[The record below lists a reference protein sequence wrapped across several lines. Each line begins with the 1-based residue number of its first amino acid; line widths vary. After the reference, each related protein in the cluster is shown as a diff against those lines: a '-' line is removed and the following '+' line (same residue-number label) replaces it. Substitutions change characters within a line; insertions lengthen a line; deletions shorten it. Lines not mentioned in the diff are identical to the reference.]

1 MHSRAMLSSVGFGLM
16 AVIGLHS
23 CAVLKTIPSQTANS
37 LISRSTSAIDA
48 PLTIESQAIVACP
61 REFQGWSLVKSF
73 ETAHYFLAL
82 CQRGNSLYLVGRE
95 KKQDKAL
102 ITAMAKIDGEMI
114 VAEDAKRFSYEI
126 RQGTLTVK
134 KAGNIIVQEGIQ

>member
-1 MHSRAMLSSVGFGLM
+1 MPFRFMLSSAGFGLM
-16 AVIGLHS
+16 VAIGLHS

-37 LISRSTSAIDA
+37 LISGSTSATTNSADTE
-48 PLTIESQAIVACP
+48 PQAIAACP
-61 REFQGWSLVKSF
+61 REFQGWALVKSF

-82 CQRGNSLYLVGRE
+82 CQRGNATYLVGQE
-95 KKQDKAL
+95 KRKEEAF
-102 ITAMAKIDGEMI
+102 ITAIANIDGETI
-114 VAEDAKRFSYEI
+114 VAEDANRFSYEI